1 MSRKDELLKLAR
13 LFQAQ
18 SESCSRG
25 PVKQSLRKLADY
37 YQQEAERI
45 RHQPVPPQRNKPD
58 RAA

>member
-18 SESCSRG
+18 AESCSRG

-37 YQQEAERI
+37 YQQEVQRI
-45 RHQPVPPQRNKPD
+45 QHQPLPPQRNKPD

>member
-13 LFQAQ
+13 LFRAQA
-18 SESCSRG
+18 ESCSRG

-37 YQQEAERI
+37 YQQEAQRI
-45 RHQPVPPQRNKPD
+45 QHRPLPPQRNKPD